1 MVKFKRGMRKINNTV
16 VDLVMKKIE
25 STDLSNP
32 GSRSKLYSW
41 LNGVATPEK
50 NPELKAEI
58 LRIRQEIQN
67 MG

>member
-1 MVKFKRGMRKINNTV
+1 MVKFKRGMRKINNAV

-25 STDLSNP
+25 NTDLSNP
-32 GSRSKLYSW
+32 GARSKLYGW

-58 LRIRQEIQN
+58 MRIRQEIQK

>member
-1 MVKFKRGMRKINNTV
+1 MVKFRRGMRKINGPV
-16 VDLVMKKIE
+16 VDLIMERIE
-25 STDLSNP
+25 KTDLSNP

>member
-1 MVKFKRGMRKINNTV
+1 MVKFKKGMKKINGPV
-16 VDLVMKKIE
+16 VDLIAKRIE
-25 STDLSNP
+25 KTDLSNHVA
-32 GSRSKLYSW
+32 RSNLHSW

-58 LRIRQEIQN
+58 LRIRHEIQN

>member
-1 MVKFKRGMRKINNTV
+1 MVKFKRGMRKINNAV
-16 VDLVMKKIE
+16 VDLIMNKIE

-32 GSRSKLYSW
+32 GARSKLYSW

-50 NPELKAEI
+50 NLELKAEI

-67 MG
+67 IS